1 MPTEQLGG
9 TVDATSDLYALGATL
24 LHAATGKAP
33 SEMLSS
39 DFSLTVAAGVPLR
52 DLIAWLVQPRRER
65 RPRSAEA
72 ALHALDHPARRPVV
86 RLRFAV
92 AAAAALTAAIL
103 SAWVPRVPASAAIGP
118 RTPRGTPAQRWVGQ
132 AKPVCQPG
140 EGAQFIARQSAS
152 PCSDC

>member
-9 TVDATSDLYALGATL
+9 RVDATSALYALVATL
-24 LHAATGKAP
+24 LHAAAGKSP

-103 SAWVPRVPASAAIGP
+103 SARVPRGPASAAIAP
-118 RTPRGTPAQRWVGQ
+118 RTPPGTPAQRLIGT
-132 AKPVCQPG
+132 AQP
-140 EGAQFIARQSAS
+140 F
-152 PCSDC
+152 C